1 MICFPNAKINIGLR
15 ILEKRP
21 DGYHNIE
28 SVFYPIGWSD
38 ALEAIPMDGF
48 GKIELHLS
56 GIPVPGRTN
65 NDNLCVKLYR
75 LLLQKYKLPS
85 LKVWLHKTIPIGAGL
100 GGGSSDA
107 AHFMKMLNEM
117 CGLGLSVNEMK
128 AYVASLGSDCVFF
141 IENKPVIAYER
152 GEVTEAINLD
162 LGNYFIG
169 LVYPEMQVSTPF
181 AYSLITAKPCHDSLK
196 DLVLNK
202 KMLDWKDSVINDFE
216 KPLFEKFPAIQN
228 IKEELYKE
236 GAVYAAMTGSGSAV
250 YGIFNKQVDIA
261 SGFPKYKTW
270 SGELK
275 AQQ

>member
-28 SVFYPIGWSD
+28 SVFYPVGWCD
-38 ALEAIPMDGF
+38 VLEAIKMEGF

-65 NDNLCVKLYR
+65 NDNLCVKLYK
-75 LLLQKYKLPS
+75 LLLKKYKLPS
-85 LKVWLHKTIPIGAGL
+85 LKVWLHKAIPIGAGL

-107 AHFMKMLNEM
+107 AHFIKLLNDM
-117 CGLGLSVNEMK
+117 CELGLSMDEMK

-141 IENKPVIAYER
+141 IEDKPVFASSR

-162 LGNYFIG
+162 LNSYFIG
-169 LVYPEMQVSTPF
+169 IVFPEIQISTPF
-181 AYSLITAKPCHDSLK
+181 AYSLVTPQKQKDSLK
-196 DLVLNK
+196 NIIKVKNISE
-202 KMLDWKDSVINDFE
+202 WKDAIINDFE
-216 KPLFEKFPAIQN
+216 KPLFEKYPIIAKVKDQ
-228 IKEELYKE
+228 LYKE

-250 YGIFNKQVDIA
+250 YGIFDRKTEIA
-261 SGFPKYKTW
+261 ATFPEYKTW
-270 SGELK
+270 TGELK
-275 AQQ
+275 AR